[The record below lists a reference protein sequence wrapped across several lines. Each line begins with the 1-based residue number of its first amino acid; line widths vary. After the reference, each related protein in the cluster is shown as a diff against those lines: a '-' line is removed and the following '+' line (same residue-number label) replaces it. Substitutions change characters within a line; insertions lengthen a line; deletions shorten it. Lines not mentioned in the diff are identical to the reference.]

1 MVYGAGA
8 QLFVLEFVICALGF
22 GVRIEY
28 LFQQSD
34 DAEIFSLLFLF
45 AAVVFAKPIV
55 KKVYRGRYTIL
66 LFFDIR
72 FGAGRCPSDRI
83 SIEFTIWNT
92 QLLIEKID

>member
-34 DAEIFSLLFLF
+34 DAEMFSLLFLF

-55 KKVYRGRYTIL
+55 KKVYRGR
-66 LFFDIR
+66 DIQYCC
-72 FGAGRCPSDRI
+72 FLIYDLGLGDALRI
-83 SIEFTIWNT
+83 GFP
-92 QLLIEKID
+92 

>member
-55 KKVYRGRYTIL
+55 KK
-66 LFFDIR
+66 
-72 FGAGRCPSDRI
+72 
-83 SIEFTIWNT
+83 SI
-92 QLLIEKID
+92 